1 MDTIKNK
8 PLNELVGG
16 DISAGGND
24 RNVTNNSEIETGPVQ
39 KPFNDTSDYE
49 TGVSTTTDKVARRYR
64 QSIPWFAVYSYG
76 GASRGLR
83 NNLNEKNNII
93 SKQTVEE
100 TIDDLVKKRENDGLT
115 DKNHN
120 SKLSKLIDSIDDCD
134 FDENQLEKL
143 KTAILNKISNAK

>member
-8 PLNELVGG
+8 QLKELVGG
-16 DISAGGND
+16 DISGGSND

-39 KPFNDTSDYE
+39 KPFNDNSDYE
-49 TGVSTTTDKVARRYR
+49 TGVQTTTDKVAGRYR
-64 QSIPWFAVYSYG
+64 QNIPWFAVYSYG

-83 NNLNEKNNII
+83 NNIQEKKNILT
-93 SKQTVEE
+93 KQSVEE

-120 SKLSKLIDSIDDCD
+120 SKLNKLIDSIEDCD
-134 FDENQLEKL
+134 FDEKQLEKL
-143 KTAILNKISNAK
+143 KTAILNKINNAK

>member
-8 PLNELVGG
+8 QLKELVGG
-16 DISAGGND
+16 DISGGSND

-39 KPFNDTSDYE
+39 KPFNDNSDYE
-49 TGVSTTTDKVARRYR
+49 TGVQTTTDKVAGRYR
-64 QSIPWFAVYSYG
+64 QNIPWFAVYSYG

-83 NNLNEKNNII
+83 NNIQEKKNILT
-93 SKQTVEE
+93 KQSVEE

-120 SKLSKLIDSIDDCD
+120 AKLNKLIDSIDDCD
-134 FDENQLEKL
+134 FDESQLEKL
-143 KTAILNKISNAK
+143 KTAILNKINNAK